1 MTWNNIFCLIINA
14 EFRIL
19 VPTFSHEPLTKRNNM
34 ALKEKIEGDIAI
46 LTLKGDLIGDPETT
60 ELKDKVGSLLADEIS
75 KIVFDLGKVKYIN
88 STGLGSLISALGKVR
103 DAGGKLLLARVGDNV
118 LNLFVITQ
126 LVKVFDTYETVDRA
140 LAVFKTKKK

>member
-1 MTWNNIFCLIINA
+1 
-14 EFRIL
+14 
-19 VPTFSHEPLTKRNNM
+19 M
-34 ALKEKIEGDIAI
+34 ALKEKFEGDVAI

-60 ELKDKVGSLLADEIS
+60 ELKDKVAGLIADGIL
-75 KIVFDLGKVKYIN
+75 KIVMDLGKVKYVN

-103 DAGGKLLLARVGDNV
+103 DAGGKLLLARIGDNV
-118 LNLFVITQ
+118 QNLFVITQ